1 MAGRGATPREAATA
15 LVKAMPKRIA
25 ESTLEEYGIESTSG
39 RAQALTREIFFL
51 NLFWVFAAI
60 EAHIPKQF
68 HAAVSELVLEEVE
81 AGWGTKYSVGLMSWE
96 SFLDEWK
103 ERTRCYEEHIRNGLN
118 PSGLSAEI
126 GLLLEEQQIVGEE
139 DRRNVL
145 SLLIDTV
152 PVETYGQI
160 LQQMT

>member
-81 AGWGTKYSVGLMSWE
+81 AEWGTTYSVGSIAWA

-103 ERTRCYEEHIRNGLN
+103 ERTHRYEGLIREGMSPL
-118 PSGLSAEI
+118 GVCAEV
-126 GLLLEEQQIVGEE
+126 GLLLEEQHVVGEE

-145 SLLIDTV
+145 TLLIDSV
-152 PVETYGQI
+152 PVETYGQ
-160 LQQMT
+160 LLREMT

>member
-1 MAGRGATPREAATA
+1 MLGGGGTPKEAATA
-15 LVKAMPKRIA
+15 LVKVMPKGVS
-25 ESTLEEYGIESTSG
+25 ESTLEEYGIEATG
-39 RAQALTREIFFL
+39 DRVRALTLEILFL
-51 NLFWVFAAI
+51 NLFWAFAAV
-60 EAHIPKQF
+60 EAHIPKTFQT
-68 HAAVSELVLEEVE
+68 AVSELVLEEVE